1 MKDEKNELIPFKRYY
16 KSLNKEQKTEFL
28 NKVEACISRSNFHL
42 SVKKNNF
49 TPLQIFFLESI
60 TNKSFNWDK

>member
-1 MKDEKNELIPFKRYY
+1 MEDKKNELIPFKEYY

-28 NKVEACISRSNFHL
+28 DKVETCISRSNFHL

-49 TPLQIFFLESI
+49 TPLQKFFLESI
-60 TNKSFNWDK
+60 TETKFNWDK